1 MQTRNIIRKRL
12 SFEIQNRM
20 ITVPELCD
28 ALGINAAGLTASA
41 LFDRIVAEYC
51 TLRGIA

>member
-1 MQTRNIIRKRL
+1 MKTRAIITKKL
-12 SFEIQNRM
+12 SFEIQNRL

-28 ALGINAAGLTASA
+28 ALGINAAGLTATA

-51 TLRGIA
+51 AIRGIN